1 MVECDLAKVDVAGSN
16 PVSRSNFRFASGL
29 ASFGG
34 SVKSFKSGVRV
45 PRGRSKDLDVAA
57 AMSCHF
63 RGEKAGFRVHGRCGS
78 LDGGWLSF
86 TTASTISRPKTA
98 SSRLKQQAA
107 VSDWVH
113 RPRGRCVAAGGRV
126 DSPPVHC
133 RRNGHPT
140 KLANQASPNQVSG
153 RISSGPKSTAGAVA
167 KW

>member
-1 MVECDLAKVDVAGSN
+1 MLLPRCPAIFEAK
-16 PVSRSNFRFASGL
+16 RL
-29 ASFGG
+29 
-34 SVKSFKSGVRV
+34 
-45 PRGRSKDLDVAA
+45 
-57 AMSCHF
+57 
-63 RGEKAGFRVHGRCGS
+63 GFRVHGRSAS
-78 LDGGWLSF
+78 LDGGWSGF
-86 TTASTISRPKTA
+86 PMAST